1 MSGVRASLPVLE
13 KKKRMFKKIGNFC
26 KESYNE
32 LVHKVSW
39 PTMSELRS
47 SAGVVLIASL
57 LIALLVFAMDQV
69 LQWGMELIY
78 SLH

>member
-1 MSGVRASLPVLE
+1 
-13 KKKRMFKKIGNFC
+13 MFKKIGNFC